1 MSSWT
6 LGKVLRRWSCKDWWI
21 DVWERKKAAWASGR
35 LDLQLTQTG
44 TSREAGLEGKIK
56 SSVSTYQVWCDYC
69 TCNWMFQVDKWIYMS
84 GNQKRG
90 LGRKDVFWLSALR
103 WHWRCHKTT
112 CDHLNCECRKG
123 KEETPKVSLGVLPR
137 WGVVRD
143 QTKSQERMEWEV
155 CFQEKEFPQWYHTFL
170 SSPLKA
176 SLGNWDYYTNN
187 FETL

>member
-35 LDLQLTQTG
+35 LDLQLTQTE
-44 TSREAGLEGKIK
+44 TPREAAFEGKIK

-69 TCNWMFQVDKWIYMS
+69 TCNWIFQVDKWIYMS

-90 LGRKDVFWLSALR
+90 LGRKDIFWLSALR

-112 CDHLNCECRKG
+112 CDHLNCECKKG
-123 KEETPKVSLGVLPR
+123 KEETPKVSLEYSQGKGSWEIR
-137 WGVVRD
+137 RKVRKGWD
-143 QTKSQERMEWEV
+143 ERYV
-155 CFQEKEFPQWYHTFL
+155 SRKRSFHSDITHFFL
-170 SSPLKA
+170 LH
-176 SLGNWDYYTNN
+176 
-187 FETL
+187 